1 MPNVSEWAPVG
12 HVEPLEQTCLLPRF
26 KDVKKKAER
35 AFGKKYLRRITANN
49 RVLVN
54 FEQTIE
60 EAEIED
66 GNTSGSDDRPRIIQH
81 LEAQL
86 GVYTDTHA
94 RTYVHIVEKPRPD

>member
-1 MPNVSEWAPVG
+1 M
-12 HVEPLEQTCLLPRF
+12 
-26 KDVKKKAER
+26 
-35 AFGKKYLRRITANN
+35 YLRLIPVNN

-54 FEQTIE
+54 FEQTIK

-66 GNTSGSDDRPRIIQH
+66 DNTSDSDDRPLIIQH